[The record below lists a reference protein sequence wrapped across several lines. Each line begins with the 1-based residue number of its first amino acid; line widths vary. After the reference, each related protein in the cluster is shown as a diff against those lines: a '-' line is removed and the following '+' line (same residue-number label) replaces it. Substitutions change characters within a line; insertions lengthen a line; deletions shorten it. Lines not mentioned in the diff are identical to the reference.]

1 MADPLRPNS
10 PTRTRTYTGDC
21 ITDEQ
26 QGGCTCDETR
36 LASCLA
42 FLQEKHPDLA
52 KVIDTWPDLPEAIQA
67 AILAMVETS
76 TKPKGKTARNP
87 KE

>member
-1 MADPLRPNS
+1 MCPGACTPAC
-10 PTRTRTYTGDC
+10 TRC
-21 ITDEQ
+21 
-26 QGGCTCDETR
+26 
-36 LASCLA
+36 
-42 FLQEKHPDLA
+42 PDSAHIFPHLA